1 MEISVQEKRSI
12 PFLLFFDVFDAND
25 QKRIAEEIAFIGL
38 ENLQPPE
45 RTSSATSEQKE
56 VLKQNSGIFLDTCY
70 KERHLSRYLR
80 LYGKVITA
88 LKEDRQALVN
98 NHLLLDSFFETNTD
112 VTLLSYYG
120 EGDYYK
126 AHRDNSVWTMI
137 YWMHE
142 EPKPWEGGELVLEQL
157 DFEIEPR
164 NNCAVLFPSF
174 LIHSV
179 NKISSKKNLSKGQ
192 GRFSFTT
199 FFNIKDV

>member
-12 PFLLFFDVFDAND
+12 PFILFSDVFDADD

-45 RTSSATSEQKE
+45 RTSSATNEKKE
-56 VLKQNSGIFLDTCY
+56 VLKQNSGIFLDFCY
-70 KERHLSRYLR
+70 RQRQLSRYLR
-80 LYGKVITA
+80 LYRKMIDA
-88 LKEDRQALVN
+88 LVRDRQTLVT

-112 VTLLSYYG
+112 VTLLSYYDD
-120 EGDYYK
+120 GDYYK
-126 AHRDNSVWTMI
+126 SHRDNAVWTMV

-142 EPKPWEGGELVLEQL
+142 ETRLWKGGELLLEQL
-157 DFEIEPR
+157 DFSMEPR

-179 NKISSKKNLSKGQ
+179 NKIRSEKPLLRGQ